1 MKDSQLLNR
10 LLKGYY
16 FIKVRNHK
24 LKIKPSTLAIENKA
38 NIYYDKIIEDLKFE
52 NSEDW
57 LDDKKRIVILG
68 LQGVWSPQKQ
78 KDMDTAL
85 DNITKLKIELF
96 KHFTLVDTRK
106 LIKSKIK
113 QTEDLVNTLHQEKYT
128 YYEYTKESYATILK
142 NRYIIKNTVYLNN
155 RLFFKTEKK
164 QQLYYL
170 ERLSKLVTELNIQD
184 IRRISHNDSW
194 KSLWES
200 AKTNAFNKPIKDCNI
215 EQRMLISA
223 SMMLDNIRQHP
234 KCPHEDI
241 LEDSDALDGWV
252 LFQNQEFEKEKR
264 KQAIEAGVKDKNAG
278 EVFVM
283 AKSAQEIKEVM
294 SLNDPLTRRQIN
306 KTVEHAQN
314 TKGDTKWQDI
324 PGMKEQIIRE
334 HKGE

>member
-1 MKDSQLLNR
+1 MKDPELLNR
-10 LLKGYY
+10 LFKGYY
-16 FIKVRNHK
+16 FIKVRNHR
-24 LKIKPSTLAIENKA
+24 LKVKPLTLSIENKA
-38 NIYYDKIIEDLKFE
+38 SVYHDKIIEDLKFE
-52 NSEDW
+52 DGQDW
-57 LDDKKRIVILG
+57 LDDKKRMIILG
-68 LQGVWSPQKQ
+68 LQDLWNPEKQ

-85 DNITKLKIELF
+85 ENITKLKIELF

-113 QTEDLVNTLHQEKYT
+113 DMEEIVNTLHQEKYI
-128 YYEYTKESYATILK
+128 YYEYTKESYANILK

-170 ERLSKLVTELNIQD
+170 ERISKLVTELNIQD
-184 IRRISHNDSW
+184 IRRISHNESW
-194 KSLWES
+194 KNLWES

-215 EQRMLISA
+215 EQRMLITA

-252 LFQNQEFEKEKR
+252 LFQNQEFEKDKK
-264 KQAIEAGVKDKNAG
+264 KQAIETGIKDKSAG

-283 AKSAQEIKEVM
+283 TKSAQEIKEVM
-294 SLNDPLTRRQIN
+294 GLNDPLTRRQIN
-306 KTVEHAQN
+306 KTVEHANN